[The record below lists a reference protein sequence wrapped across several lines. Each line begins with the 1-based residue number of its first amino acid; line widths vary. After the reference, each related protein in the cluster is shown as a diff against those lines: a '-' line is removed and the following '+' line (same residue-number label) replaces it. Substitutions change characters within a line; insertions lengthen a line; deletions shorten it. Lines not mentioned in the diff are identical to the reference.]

1 MRALARWRVGA
12 RAVGAVAR
20 RGGGGGQGRRFT
32 KQKPFPR
39 FAFVVH
45 ADYTCLFS
53 MSRCLF
59 PCILYKK

>member
-1 MRALARWRVGA
+1 MRALAAPGASGLGRSGPSRV
-12 RAVGAVAR
+12 
-20 RGGGGGQGRRFT
+20 GGGGQGRRFT

-53 MSRCLF
+53 MSRCL

>member
-1 MRALARWRVGA
+1 MRALSARWRVGA
-12 RAVGAVAR
+12 RARSGPSRV
-20 RGGGGGQGRRFT
+20 GGGGQGRRFT

-53 MSRCLF
+53 SLDV
-59 PCILYKK
+59 

>member
-1 MRALARWRVGA
+1 MRALPL
-12 RAVGAVAR
+12 AR
-20 RGGGGGQGRRFT
+20 RGSGGRGRRASGGGQGRRFT

-53 MSRCLF
+53 SLDV
-59 PCILYKK
+59 